1 MLLKIIEPF
10 EAIEIESEAGQAT
23 NIASEYHKYTIT
35 ENGIYL
41 LSSFYPSQAIVEY
54 FKKSATTIDV
64 YSTAPTV
71 LFHPLE
77 SPDLTEA
84 KWNEIKK
91 FAYKTVLGDAFVMFD
106 NTNFDEANAIYAP
119 QVAQRQFLIFDI
131 KNIQAEVII
140 NQAFFSGTADKE
152 LLKII

>member
-10 EAIEIESEAGQAT
+10 EVIEVESTAGKVT
-23 NIASEYHKYTIT
+23 NITSEYHKYTVT

-41 LSSFYPSQAIVEY
+41 LSSLYSAQTIVEF
-54 FKKSATTIDV
+54 FKKSATTINV
-64 YSTAPTV
+64 YSTAPSV
-71 LFHPLE
+71 FFHPIE

-91 FAYKTVLGDAFVMFD
+91 FAYKVVFGGAFEMFD
-106 NTNFDEANAIYAP
+106 DTDFNEANSIYAP
-119 QVAQRQFLIFDI
+119 RIAQRQFLIF
-131 KNIQAEVII
+131 NIQNINGSVVI
-140 NQAFFSGTADKE
+140 NQTFESGMTNRE